1 VRSFR
6 FALAAG
12 TQSRWQLNGSGI
24 IEAIEEKVL
33 TPEQH
38 NKYLSWAHFAHAGI
52 TGLFMLVMLG
62 FMTTAISLDPNAP
75 PWPLIVFFWLFFGIF
90 GIVMAAPSVIAG
102 YGLRKRR
109 RWAKLAAI
117 IAGVMASMSAPIGT
131 AVCVYTF
138 WFLFSESG
146 KQLYDNPRHA
156 LPPANE
162 AWRVQAQPVREHQ
175 YVPPP
180 SPPDWR

>member
-1 VRSFR
+1 M
-6 FALAAG
+6 
-12 TQSRWQLNGSGI
+12 
-24 IEAIEEKVL
+24 

-52 TGLFMLVMLG
+52 VGLMMLVMLG
-62 FMTTAISLDPNAP
+62 FFTLAMRLDSQAP
-75 PWPLIVFFWLFFGIF
+75 PWPLVLFIWLFLGVFGA
-90 GIVMAAPSVIAG
+90 VMVAPSVIAG

-109 RWAKLAAI
+109 RWAKIASI
-117 IAGVMASMSAPIGT
+117 IAGIVASMSAPIGT

-138 WFLFSESG
+138 WFLFSEPG
-146 KQLYDNPRHA
+146 KLLYDNPRHA
-156 LPPANE
+156 LPPLNE
-162 AWRVQAQPVREHQ
+162 AWRGQAQPVKERQ